1 MAYTQFKTLEWKGK
15 EFDLYVDDSGYFRA
29 VHKGQK
35 PEVYANMLAGSS
47 SYEELVKTLKRK
59 IQERTT
65 TVRVPFTTIT
75 RGQYHV
81 RHGFARGI
89 HAKEGTVLVTYDD
102 GEKDELDRWATT
114 LERLDG
120 EALALVEKAA
130 TVVRESAEEAA
141 RALKWFTALVKPME
155 LDVDRK
161 VRAEIAEK
169 MKAAEA
175 AA

>member
-65 TVRVPFTTIT
+65 AGSVPFTTIT

-81 RHGFARGI
+81 SNGFARSI
-89 HAKEGTVLVTYDD
+89 RAKARTGRVTSSDD
-102 GEKDELDRWATT
+102 
-114 LERLDG
+114 ERAD
-120 EALALVEKAA
+120 
-130 TVVRESAEEAA
+130 
-141 RALKWFTALVKPME
+141 
-155 LDVDRK
+155 
-161 VRAEIAEK
+161 
-169 MKAAEA
+169 
-175 AA
+175 